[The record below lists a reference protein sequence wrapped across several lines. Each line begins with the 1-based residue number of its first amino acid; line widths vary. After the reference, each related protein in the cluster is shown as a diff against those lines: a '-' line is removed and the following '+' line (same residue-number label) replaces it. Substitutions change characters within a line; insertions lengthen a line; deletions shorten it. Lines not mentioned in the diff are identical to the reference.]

1 MKRELHK
8 LISMTC
14 KLPLPGNLGLCTFHK
29 CSGSSSGSKCGM
41 ASYASISALSCCLG
55 DKTGQVS
62 FAGSNILFRCKI
74 MVVVLSVV
82 SQS

>member
-1 MKRELHK
+1 MEQ
-8 LISMTC
+8 ST
-14 KLPLPGNLGLCTFHK
+14 
-29 CSGSSSGSKCGM
+29 SASSSTEEGGTVESL
-41 ASYASISALSCCLG
+41 YTISCCLG

-62 FAGSNILFRCKI
+62 FAGSNIIFRCKI